1 MTFRINSKG
10 LAVALAL
17 AMAMPVLAHAGSWN
31 SSGNDNNS
39 SQNQRCSQSR
49 EGCEAQRQPRMTP
62 EERQQLRRDVKD
74 AGREIYPSRR

>member
-1 MTFRINSKG
+1 MTFRMSSTKF
-10 LAVALAL
+10 AAALVL
-17 AMAMPVLAHAGSWN
+17 AMAMPLLAHAGSWN
-31 SSGNDNNS
+31 GRENEQNS